1 MIVVTLEMFLWLSFR
16 IIPWHP
22 WLQMTSRRLLSC
34 LVGKMSELNMR
45 LLVGTN
51 IKGGTDSLFFIEETE
66 ATLGNPHNFSS
77 ISLHKKDRLRL
88 VDCKDMADDVRQ
100 AILQNGNCIQEETTR
115 DYHHEWLNYSPHR
128 NVTIIGLTW
137 RHMSPNTRLSESL
150 NRCTLTFF
158 KIG

>member
-100 AILQNGNCIQEETTR
+100 AILQNGNSIQEKTTR
-115 DYHHEWLNYSPHR
+115 EYHHKWFNYSPHHPILYA
-128 NVTIIGLTW
+128 NFVVILIILFFYST
-137 RHMSPNTRLSESL
+137 LSSVIYL
-150 NRCTLTFF
+150 
-158 KIG
+158 